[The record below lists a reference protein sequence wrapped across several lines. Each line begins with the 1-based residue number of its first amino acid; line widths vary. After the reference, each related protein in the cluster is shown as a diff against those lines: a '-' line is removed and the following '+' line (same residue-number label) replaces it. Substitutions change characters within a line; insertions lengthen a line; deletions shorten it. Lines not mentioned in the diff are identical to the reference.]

1 MAVSRMKRI
10 QILAHDS
17 TRNDVVAALRN
28 EGVLHVTSPSIELEA
43 IGDGETRRKR
53 EHEIASELGKLEYV
67 RNFLKPYYVPSKKGM
82 EKMFNPKFL
91 LDEEELRATVDSFST
106 EARYQSCVALEG
118 RMRSAEAEI
127 VRKTALATEVAHW
140 ADAGVD
146 VDAMVDTRLTRI
158 APLTVE
164 AGEFEKFRT
173 SLEEAVPDSEFL
185 EVSRSGATVYLVIM
199 YLKEMESDVAL
210 ILKRHSARWAD
221 LSGAAGEPKAAAERL
236 LDEATGLSGD
246 IESMKEEAT
255 ELALDYETILLV
267 HDDVAERL
275 AKESVHEN
283 FGSTGA
289 TFVVE
294 GWMRSRDEER
304 VRERLDTITTAIGG
318 SHDSPD
324 ASPIHMATRD
334 PEPGEDVPVDL
345 NNSGMVSPFEFV
357 TTLYSRPVYWEN
369 DPTPLLAPFFIIFFG
384 LCVSDGGYGITLA
397 LVALWLMSK
406 MPHGGARQFMKLLL
420 MGGISTTVVGLI
432 TGGWFG
438 IDPNVMPAFIQNA
451 IVLNPLQEPMKM
463 LNVVFII
470 GIVQVFTGLAI
481 KMIADYKA
489 KRWLDAILD
498 QLLWIVFLSF
508 LVPLGYDFILGGYV
522 PPGIAAIAGRGAQI
536 CGVLVILTGARKNAN
551 PVMKLLG
558 GVLKLYDIVGYFG
571 DVLSYAR
578 LLALGLATG
587 AIAMAINGIAEM
599 AMEIP
604 VAGPIGAVLIL
615 IAGHLFNLA
624 VNCLGGFVHSARLQY
639 LEYFAK
645 FFTGGGHVFQPF
657 ASARRYSEVRRQ
669 ES

>member
-10 QILAHDS
+10 QILSHDS
-17 TRNDVVAALRN
+17 IRYDVVAALRD
-28 EGVLHVTSPSIELEA
+28 EGVLHVTSPSIELA
-43 IGDGETRRKR
+43 TVGDSETRRTR
-53 EHEIASELGKLEYV
+53 EREITGELGKLEYI
-67 RNFLKPYYVPSKKGM
+67 RNFLKPYYVPSKKGL
-82 EKMFNPKFL
+82 EKMFNPKLL

-106 EARYQSCVALEG
+106 EKRYQICVALEG

-140 ADAGVD
+140 SDAGVD
-146 VDAMVDTRLTRI
+146 VDEIIDTRLTRI

-164 AGEFEKFRT
+164 AAEFEKLRS
-173 SLEEAVPDSEFL
+173 SLDGSVADSEL
-185 EVSRSGATVYLVIM
+185 VEVSRSGATVYLVII
-199 YLKEMESDVAL
+199 YLKERESDVAL

-221 LSGAAGEPKAAAERL
+221 LAGASGAPQAAAAHLLDQARELSHDIEGMKEKAAEQ
-236 LDEATGLSGD
+236 
-246 IESMKEEAT
+246 
-255 ELALDYETILLV
+255 ALDYETVLLV
-267 HDDVAERL
+267 LDEVSERL
-275 AKESVHEN
+275 AKESVQEK
-283 FGSTGA
+283 FGSTEA
-289 TFVVE
+289 TFVIE
-294 GWMRSRDEER
+294 GWMRTRDEKR
-304 VRERLDTITTAIGG
+304 IRERLDAITTITG
-318 SHDSPD
+318 DSKDFPD
-324 ASPIHMATRD
+324 ASPIHMETRE
-334 PEPGEDVPVDL
+334 PELGEDIPVDFE
-345 NNSGMVSPFEFV
+345 NSSVISPFEFV

-397 LVALWLMSK
+397 LLALWLMRK
-406 MPHGGARQFMKLLL
+406 MPAGGGRQLMKLLL
-420 MGGISTTVVGLI
+420 MGGVSTAVVGLI

-451 IVLNPLQEPMKM
+451 IVLNPLAEPMKM

-470 GIVQVFTGLAI
+470 GIVQIFTGLAI
-481 KMIADYKA
+481 KMVVDFKA
-489 KRWLDAILD
+489 KRWLDGILD
-498 QLLWIVFLSF
+498 QLLWIVFLTF
-508 LVPLGYDFILGGYV
+508 LVPLGYDFILGGNV
-522 PPGIAAIAGRGAQI
+522 SPAIAAIAGRGAQI

-587 AIAMAINGIAEM
+587 AIAMAINGVAEM

-604 VAGPIGAVLIL
+604 VAGPVAAVLIL
-615 IAGHLFNLA
+615 IGGHLFNLA

-645 FFTGGGHVFQPF
+645 FFTGGGHPFQPF
-657 ASARRYSEVRRQ
+657 ASARRYSEVRR
-669 ES
+669 